1 MVICCCLGYIGIR
14 DALRNL
20 APFVQFKK
28 REKHPWRSDSFSK
41 VTYFLQLYLTYHY
54 PHGSFS
60 CFLNDTKGTKLCK
73 ASHAIKSFILLDVG
87 RDSELVVTLCES
99 VLSATI
105 S

>member
-1 MVICCCLGYIGIR
+1 M
-14 DALRNL
+14 
-20 APFVQFKK
+20 
-28 REKHPWRSDSFSK
+28 
-41 VTYFLQLYLTYHY
+41 
-54 PHGSFS
+54 
-60 CFLNDTKGTKLCK
+60 FLNDTKGTKLCK